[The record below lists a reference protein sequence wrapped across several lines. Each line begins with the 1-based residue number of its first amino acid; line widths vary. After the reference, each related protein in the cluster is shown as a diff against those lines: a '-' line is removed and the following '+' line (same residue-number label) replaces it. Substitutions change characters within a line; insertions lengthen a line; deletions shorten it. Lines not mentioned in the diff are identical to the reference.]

1 MDAHGLSVL
10 SHLRAKPVGK
20 VRRRVLEL
28 RTSTSS
34 YYYGGGGGGGGG
46 DLPTLDLSHSES
58 QRLAVDA
65 LLGAAG
71 VPGYREQ
78 LAAEGEVDFLSEREK
93 RYILTHRRAE
103 GESDAADGEE
113 DHCGGGGS
121 QDCGGAPS
129 LSHFSA
135 SEESSD
141 DSQTPEPS
149 LHPGS
154 QDGVQ
159 QSRSDP
165 PGRSRVEVFLQ
176 SDNREGSMKDL
187 IREQIRKTQTA
198 LVVVVDTFSDVELL
212 CDILEASLKRNV
224 CVSLLL
230 DHLNVQEFLDM
241 CLDLNVDGKHFPR
254 LCVRSVGGPCYC
266 AKTGRKFSGQVTE
279 AFIISDWTQVLTGTY
294 SFSWLSWQV
303 NRNFIV
309 LLEGSWVTSFHQ
321 EFRRLY
327 LSSQPVPPLFR
338 TALTPTPTPS
348 PASHV
353 ARKTNNN
360 SDDTSAMASMLKR
373 RRRRRGGGGGD
384 RTRDGKRAAEADV
397 PADVE
402 PAHLALSR
410 LEVER
415 DRAETYVMTLAQ
427 WQAPTQADPP
437 TPWKKT
443 EIPLRL
449 REATAG
455 RGPSDVNTLAFA
467 RMYKHNQTGMDTLK
481 TPMNPH
487 VSTVAGGL
495 LYQEFASRN
504 GRAAEC
510 RAAAHLD
517 TLSGR
522 AQRSDPKR
530 ADGDP
535 RLHAGPPLLRRSL
548 SLQTRVHGDAQ
559 GLYVRAQR
567 RWLPVGQ
574 PSPPQS
580 GACLRTQP
588 PQQQQQQQQQRLV
601 SSHRPHLWPGAAAA
615 NPEMPS
621 FSPDAGTDL
630 KSQLESG
637 FFSAA
642 AGTKAAPR
650 DLQSNTCR
658 QPAPSQRLLWIS
670 QMNARSSVRSASGG
684 GGAANGTWGR
694 RMGEGQRGGR
704 PAMVQRSNSQRKAN
718 GE

>member
-34 YYYGGGGGGGGG
+34 YYYGGGGGGGG

-103 GESDAADGEE
+103 GESDAVDGEE
-113 DHCGGGGS
+113 DHCGGGGGGGGGS
-121 QDCGGAPS
+121 QDCGGALS
-129 LSHFSA
+129 LGHFSA

-159 QSRSDP
+159 QSGADP

-353 ARKTNNN
+353 ARKNNN
-360 SDDTSAMASMLKR
+360 NNTSDDTSAMASMLKR
-373 RRRRRGGGGGD
+373 RRRRRGGGD
-384 RTRDGKRAAEADV
+384 RTQDGKGAAEADV

-402 PAHLALSR
+402 PAHMALSR

-415 DRAETYVMTLAQ
+415 NRAETYVMTLAQ

-437 TPWKKT
+437 TPWKKR

-449 REATAG
+449 R
-455 RGPSDVNTLAFA
+455 SDVNTLAFA

-487 VSTVAGGL
+487 ASTVAGGL

-504 GRAAEC
+504 GRAA
-510 RAAAHLD
+510 AHLD

-522 AQRSDPKR
+522 AQRSDPRLR
-530 ADGDP
+530 AGP
-535 RLHAGPPLLRRSL
+535 PPLLRRSL

-567 RWLPVGQ
+567 QWLAVGQ

-588 PQQQQQQQQQRLV
+588 PQQQQQRLV

-670 QMNARSSVRSASGG
+670 QMNARSSVRNASGG
-684 GGAANGTWGR
+684 GANGTGGR

-718 GE
+718 GD